1 MVFYEKKDNLSKLW
15 DILSVYARIDSD
27 VGYGQGE
34 SLNKWTFES

>member
-34 SLNKWTFES
+34 SLNK